1 MKKMRTLIALAI
13 AAQLW
18 ACDNSNSQEKP
29 KDNKE
34 AEAKKKEDEKPKV
47 VIDEYATLRAQMM
60 AGVEVA
66 NKGEYDSLFNLPAT
80 KQHYDEF
87 GKAWSKLDETHL
99 SKFRAWRDG
108 KMTDITSQEGNTLF
122 YPFSG
127 PDFLN
132 AYTFFPNCDT
142 YLMFGL
148 EQPGNLV
155 DLKKMP
161 ANYLASLRKALNVL
175 FQRNYF
181 ITSHMGGDLW
191 DKGVL
196 PLVNVFMARTGNK
209 IVKIER
215 FYLDKEGKAIH
226 FPLEDEKSVAAKG
239 APIVGITVEFINEKR
254 SKPQRIYYVGTNV
267 ADGEMKKKMEL
278 ATFIKSFKNK
288 VTFIKSASYILH
300 NTDFE
305 VMRRLVLDDTKAVLQ
320 DDTGVRYSEYIKAGW
335 DVKLFGKYSR
345 PIADFGP
352 YTYQPDV
359 AEIFKKDSTIEKI
372 DFTFGYHY
380 IGSKETE
387 KGRDSNTS
395 LFLCKKK

>member
-1 MKKMRTLIALAI
+1 MKKMRTLVAMLAV
-13 AAQLW
+13 AQLW
-18 ACDNSNSQEKP
+18 ACNGGGSQDKP
-29 KDNKE
+29 KDDKKE
-34 AEAKKKEDEKPKV
+34 VVAKKEEAPKV

-87 GKAWSKLDETHL
+87 NKSWAKLDETHL
-99 SKFRAWRDG
+99 SKFRAWRDS
-108 KMTDITSQEGNTLF
+108 KMTDITAQEGNTLF

-148 EQPGNLV
+148 EEPGKLV

-161 ANYLASLRKALNVL
+161 VNYLASLRKALSVL

-181 ITSHMGGDLW
+181 ITSQMGGDLW
-191 DKGVL
+191 GKGVL
-196 PLVNVFMARTGNK
+196 PIVNVFMARTGNK

-226 FPLEDEKSVAAKG
+226 FPLEDEKGEAAKG
-239 APIVGITVEFINEKR
+239 APIVGITVEFMNEKR
-254 SKPQRIYYVGTNV
+254 SKSQRIYYVGTDV
-267 ADGEMKKKMEL
+267 ADGKMKSKMEL

-305 VMRRLVLDDTKAVLQ
+305 VMRRIVLDDTKAVLQ
-320 DDTGVRYSEYIKAGW
+320 DDTGVRYSEYIKSGW

-345 PIADFGP
+345 PIADFGL
-352 YTYQPDV
+352 YAYQPDV
-359 AEIFKKDSTIEKI
+359 AQIFQKDTTIEKI